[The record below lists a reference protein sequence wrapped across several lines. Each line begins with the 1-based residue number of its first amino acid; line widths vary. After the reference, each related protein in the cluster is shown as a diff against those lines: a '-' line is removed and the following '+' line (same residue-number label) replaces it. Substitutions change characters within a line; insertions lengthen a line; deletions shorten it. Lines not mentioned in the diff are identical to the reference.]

1 MHQTTLAYCFGVAG
15 AKKFCDSGSST
26 RQSPGLPSTRS
37 LNNDSNQLIIDAGQ
51 KDFAVRCCAVC
62 RMPYN
67 PDLADDVKEHARY
80 HAEVTARLVRVP
92 SHLAGKLH
100 IVAQFLDGYIARLE
114 LSKLNKSA
122 ELLTREILSVA
133 CSEVGACAQT
143 LMDNKRHRQ
152 MYVFISSGSTRRVI
166 GVVVVEATAKAL
178 LVGADGCASD
188 QTKSLA
194 FGVLLIWVSSCS
206 RRQGIGTRLVNTA
219 RANFLPGSKLV
230 NADCVW
236 EMERDPY
243 YRPAV
248 VNCSFEQQRNQAQER
263 SQVVLRECTVST
275 VVVCDPENV
284 ESPEEWEN
292 QQYLPPPRSR
302 RSSSLN
308 RNRSSS
314 ERDLV
319 NSPGCHRASVTLN
332 GSESSVSASPEA
344 SNYVIRPSQA
354 TLRERNASMLYSDL
368 MADVWFVVG
377 NEASPGGQKRIPAH
391 TYVLAT
397 GSTVFYAMFF
407 GGFSKNTEIPV
418 PDVEPEAFKIML
430 RYLYTDEVHLDPD
443 TVIPTLYVAKKYLIE
458 YLVRACIDFLQN
470 SLTSKN
476 VCFLLSQ
483 SRLFEEEELVARCWE
498 MIDAQAELA
507 LFSDSFWEVDF
518 ETLTLILRRETLNAR
533 ESKIFEAA
541 IRWAEYECQRLQLE
555 ATPISK
561 RHVLGSAFH
570 LIRFPAMKVEEF
582 AVEVVNSGVLTS
594 EECVDIFMHH
604 FSEKES
610 QLAFPKTPRLGLPLK
625 RCHRFQSSAYRNNQ
639 WRYRGRCDS
648 IQFCTDRRIF
658 IAGFGLFGSSNGSA
672 KYQVR
677 LELKRSGQVLASL
690 DTCFF
695 SDGSSK
701 IFPVFFEQP
710 VQIEADVYY
719 TAGIVL
725 EGNELSYFGQEGM
738 PEVQVHNV
746 TFQFQCSTEST
757 NGTGVQG
764 GQIPEILFY

>member
-1 MHQTTLAYCFGVAG
+1 
-15 AKKFCDSGSST
+15 
-26 RQSPGLPSTRS
+26 
-37 LNNDSNQLIIDAGQ
+37 
-51 KDFAVRCCAVC
+51 
-62 RMPYN
+62 
-67 PDLADDVKEHARY
+67 
-80 HAEVTARLVRVP
+80 
-92 SHLAGKLH
+92 
-100 IVAQFLDGYIARLE
+100 
-114 LSKLNKSA
+114 
-122 ELLTREILSVA
+122 
-133 CSEVGACAQT
+133 
-143 LMDNKRHRQ
+143 
-152 MYVFISSGSTRRVI
+152 
-166 GVVVVEATAKAL
+166 
-178 LVGADGCASD
+178 
-188 QTKSLA
+188 
-194 FGVLLIWVSSCS
+194 
-206 RRQGIGTRLVNTA
+206 
-219 RANFLPGSKLV
+219 
-230 NADCVW
+230 
-236 EMERDPY
+236 MERNPNF
-243 YRPAV
+243 RPAV
-248 VNCSFEQQRNQAQER
+248 VNYSFEQQRNQAQEQ
-263 SQVVLRECTVST
+263 SQVLLRECTVST

-302 RSSSLN
+302 RSSSSLN
-308 RNRSSS
+308 RNRTSS
-314 ERDLV
+314 ERDIA
-319 NSPGCHRASVTLN
+319 NSPSCHRASVTLSA
-332 GSESSVSASPEA
+332 SESAVSTSTEA
-344 SNYVIRPSQA
+344 SNYVIRTSQA
-354 TLRERNASMLYSDL
+354 TLRERNASMLCSDL
-368 MADVWFVVG
+368 MADVWFLVG
-377 NEASPGGQKRIPAH
+377 SECSLGGQKRIPAH

-407 GGFSKNTEIPV
+407 GGFSKNAEIPI

-430 RYLYTDEVHLDPD
+430 RYLYTDEVHLDAD

-458 YLVRACIDFLQN
+458 YLIRACIDFLQN

-518 ETLTLILRRETLNAR
+518 ETLKLILSRETLNAR

-541 IRWAEYECQRLQLE
+541 IRWAECECQRLKLE
-555 ATPISK
+555 ATPVTK
-561 RHVLGSAFH
+561 RHLLGSAFH

-582 AVEVVNSGVLTS
+582 AVKVVNSGILTP
-594 EECVDIFMHH
+594 EECVEIFMHH

-610 QLAFPKTPRLGLPLK
+610 QLPFPVSPRHGLPLK
-625 RCHRFQSSAYRNNQ
+625 RCQRFQSSAYRNNQ

-672 KYQVR
+672 N
-677 LELKRSGQVLASL
+677 L

-738 PEVQVHNV
+738 PEVQVHNRPSRHRMDRQYSRVPACLLYLDFSPFCLFIVFVLIKWNPASTRLPVNKTNRVDYTHQRV
-746 TFQFQCSTEST
+746 TVLGQAVVCPPFVAHDGRARRYTLPYGRNERNGRAVRHGNHLAVTGLQAHRRRPITVGKTGLGCTFSSSTRSRPL
-757 NGTGVQG
+757 GR
-764 GQIPEILFY
+764 